1 MHHSVQMCENP
12 VKTCHNTYVLCK
24 IYTLINQSHSMI
36 FLLQRLGMIFCFE
49 HYAWK
54 IKQNMPIKMKVNVS
68 KNHKCMIVDGYRRSG
83 AWQSNT
89 LCLALNW
96 WWLKRNKKRCP
107 ARHLGGGWVGAE
119 VFSEWTR
126 TSLGNSLP
134 IPLLSHFTI
143 GSTDVQTFPIST
155 QRFPSSWSFFRLSH
169 RLLENMFLFGSSFK
183 IFIIIGVLKWI
194 FSDA

>member
-54 IKQNMPIKMKVNVS
+54 ITQNMPIKMKVNVS
-68 KNHKCMIVDGYRRSG
+68 KTHKCTI
-83 AWQSNT
+83 A